1 LKNKRLLILKSEYS
15 GENNPTINKK
25 MNYFKKKYLPFNLLL
40 LFLATNG
47 FSQARKVTN
56 FDNGWQFIKGEV
68 AGAENPSF
76 DDAQWRKLNVPH
88 DWSIEG
94 SYDRDNTSGRGGG
107 YLPTGIGWYRKTF
120 EMNTADAKK
129 ICTIEFDGI
138 MANSEVWINGKY
150 LGKRPYGYTSFNYDL
165 TPYLNSGKANVI
177 AVRADN
183 SIQPASRYYTGA
195 GIYRHVRLVSVN
207 PTHFKHW
214 GTFITTPIAT
224 TTKGVVNLKVEI
236 ENKGIAGNYKLQI
249 EIVDAKGKVV
259 KTVESQKNIAANTTG
274 LFSQEIDITNPK
286 LWDIENPNLY
296 TATTKLYSGKTLID
310 NQTIPFGI
318 KKSEF
323 IAETG
328 FWLNGKNLKLKGVCL
343 HHDGG
348 AVGSAVPLGIWKE
361 RFKKLKEVGVNAIR
375 TSHNPVA
382 PEFLDLC
389 DQMGFVVMDE
399 TFDTWNSAKHN
410 GEKGYNLYFT
420 DWWEQDTRDVI
431 LRDRNHP
438 SIVIYS
444 IGNEIHDNLSYPEGY
459 KKYKMQEDLVK
470 QYDDTRPVTMAL
482 FRPANSKVYLSGFA
496 EQMDV
501 VGQNY
506 RENEL
511 IAAHEAHPNW
521 KVLGTENTHVINQW
535 LALRDK
541 PYMAGQFL
549 WTGYDYLGEADWPE
563 TTNNQ
568 GLFDRAGNWKQQA
581 LQRDSWWSTE
591 PVVHIVRKSENA
603 GAGNWVGNW
612 TPNDFDTYDN
622 AKVQVYSN
630 CEEVELF
637 LNEKSLGSV
646 KKPADDSP
654 REWNVTFEEGTI
666 KAIGK
671 NNGKIAAQE
680 AFTSAGK
687 PSKIILTK
695 SNSTLTNNWDDVS
708 FITAT
713 IVDDK
718 GIPCANADNLI
729 KFTIADTG
737 KIIGVDNG
745 NIISHEAYQATE
757 RSAYNGKAIAI
768 IKAIQ
773 AIGKIEIKASA
784 EGLEEG
790 SIAIEILP
798 EKRN

>member
-1 LKNKRLLILKSEYS
+1 MK
-15 GENNPTINKK
+15 
-25 MNYFKKKYLPFNLLL
+25 YFKRIKIKQLSFAL
-40 LFLATNG
+40 LFLVLVTSG
-47 FSQARKVTN
+47 FSQARKVIN
-56 FDNGWQFIKGEV
+56 FDKDWQFTKGEV
-68 AGAENPSF
+68 ANAENPSF
-76 DDAQWRKLNVPH
+76 DDTKWRTLNVPH

-94 SYDRDNTSGRGGG
+94 PYDKTNPTARGGG
-107 YLPTGIGWYRKTF
+107 YLPAGIGWYRKTF
-120 EMNTADAKK
+120 KIDKEDVKK
-129 ICTIEFDGI
+129 LITIEFDGV
-138 MANSEVWINGKY
+138 MANSDVWINGQH
-150 LGKRPYGYTSFNYDL
+150 LGKRPYGYISFAYDL
-165 TPYLNSGKANVI
+165 TPYLNFDKPNVI

-183 SIQPASRYYTGA
+183 TIQPASRYYTGA

-207 PTHFKHW
+207 ATHLKHW

-224 TTKGVVNLKVEI
+224 ASKGVVNLKVEI
-236 ENKGIAGNYKLQI
+236 DNKAAAGDYKLQI
-249 EIVDAKGKVV
+249 EIADATGKVV
-259 KTVESQKNIAANTTG
+259 KTAESVKNIAANGTV
-274 LFSQEIDITNPK
+274 LFSHDIEISNPK
-286 LWDIENPNLY
+286 LWNLETPNLY
-296 TATTKLYSGKTLID
+296 TATTRLYSGKTLID

-323 IAETG
+323 IAESG

-348 AVGSAVPLGIWKE
+348 AVGAAVPLGVWKE

-389 DQMGFVVMDE
+389 DQMGFLVMDE
-399 TFDTWNSAKHN
+399 TFDTWTAAKHN
-410 GEKGYNLYFT
+410 GEKGYNLYFKE
-420 DWWEQDTRDVI
+420 WWEQDTRDLI

-444 IGNEIHDNLSYPEGY
+444 IGNEIHDDLSYPEGY
-459 KKYKMQEDLVK
+459 KKYKMQEDVVK
-470 QYDDTRPVTMAL
+470 KYDDTRPVTMAL

-511 IAAHEAHPNW
+511 IAAHEAHPTW
-521 KVLGTENTHVINQW
+521 KVLGTENTHVLVQW

-568 GLFDRAGNWKQQA
+568 GLFDRAGNWKQQS
-581 LQRDSWWSTE
+581 LQRDSWWSEE
-591 PVVHIVRKSENA
+591 PVVHIMRKSENA
-603 GAGNWVGNW
+603 GEGKWVADW

-622 AKVQVYSN
+622 AKVLVYSN

-637 LNEKSLGSV
+637 LNDKSLGSV

-671 NNGKIAAQE
+671 DKGKVVAE
-680 AFTSAGK
+680 ESFTSAGK

-695 SNSTLTNNWDDVS
+695 SNPTLVNNWDDVS

-718 GIPCANADNLI
+718 GIRCANADNLI
-729 KFTIADTG
+729 KFTVTDSG

-745 NIISHEAYQATE
+745 NIISHESYQIPE
-757 RSAYNGKAIAI
+757 RSAYNGKAIVI
-768 IKAIQ
+768 IKATKNS
-773 AIGKIEIKASA
+773 GKIEIKASA
-784 EGLEEG
+784 EGLEAAAI
-790 SIAIEILP
+790 SIDIVP
-798 EKRN
+798 EKGK

>member
-1 LKNKRLLILKSEYS
+1 
-15 GENNPTINKK
+15 
-25 MNYFKKKYLPFNLLL
+25 MNYFKTKNLPFVLLLL
-40 LFLATNG
+40 LFALATNG
-47 FSQARKVTN
+47 FSQARKVIN
-56 FDNGWQFIKGEV
+56 FDSDWQFIKGDFP
-68 AGAENPSF
+68 GAEKPQFS
-76 DDAQWRKLNVPH
+76 DAQWRKLNIPH

-94 SYDRDNTSGRGGG
+94 TYDKTNPSARGGG

-120 EMNTADAKK
+120 KIDKTEAKK
-129 ICTIEFDGI
+129 ISTIEFDGV
-138 MANSEVWINGKY
+138 MANSDVWINGKH
-150 LGKRPYGYTSFNYDL
+150 LGKRPYGYTSFSYDL
-165 TPYLNSGKANVI
+165 TPYLNFDKPNVI

-214 GTFITTPIAT
+214 GTYITTPTAT
-224 TTKGVVNLKVEI
+224 VAKGVVNLNIEI
-236 ENKGIAGNYKLQI
+236 ENKGIADDYKLQI
-249 EIVDAKGKVV
+249 DIIDAKGNIV
-259 KTVESQKNIAANTTG
+259 KTAESQKNISANSTG
-274 LFSQEIDITNPK
+274 SFSQDIEIANPK
-286 LWDIENPNLY
+286 LWNIDEPNLY
-296 TATTKLYSGKTLID
+296 TATTKLYSGTTLID

-323 IAETG
+323 IAESG
-328 FWLNGKNLKLKGVCL
+328 FWLNGKNLKIKGVCL

-348 AVGSAVPLGIWKE
+348 AVGAAVPLGVWKE

-389 DQMGFVVMDE
+389 DQMGFLVMDE
-399 TFDTWNSAKHN
+399 TFDTWNSAKNN
-410 GEKGYNLYFT
+410 GENGYNLYFT
-420 DWWEQDTRDVI
+420 DWWEQDSRDVV

-438 SIVIYS
+438 SIIIYS
-444 IGNEIHDNLSYPEGY
+444 IGNEIHDDLSYPEGY
-459 KKYKMQEDLVK
+459 KKYKMQEDVVK
-470 QYDDTRPVTMAL
+470 KYDSTRPVTMAL

-496 EQMDV
+496 EQMNV

-511 IAAHEAHPNW
+511 IAAHEAHPTW
-521 KVLGTENTHVINQW
+521 KVLGTENTHVLNQW

-568 GLFDRAGNWKQQA
+568 GLFDRAGNWKQQG
-581 LQRDSWWSTE
+581 LQRDSWWSPE

-603 GAGNWVGNW
+603 GAGNWVADW

-630 CEEVELF
+630 CDEVELF
-637 LNEKSLGSV
+637 LNEKSLGTV

-671 NNGKIAAQE
+671 NNGKIVAQE
-680 AFTSAGK
+680 EFKSAGK

-695 SNSTLTNNWDDVS
+695 SNPTLANNWNDVS

-713 IVDDK
+713 IVDAK

-729 KFTIADTG
+729 KFTITNSG

-745 NIISHEAYQATE
+745 NIISHESYQSPE

-768 IKAIQ
+768 IKATQ
-773 AIGKIEIKASA
+773 DAGKIEIKASA

-790 SIAIEILP
+790 SIVVEIVP
-798 EKRN
+798 EKKN

>member
-1 LKNKRLLILKSEYS
+1 MK
-15 GENNPTINKK
+15 
-25 MNYFKKKYLPFNLLL
+25 YFKRIKIKQSSFAL
-40 LFLATNG
+40 LFLVLVTSG
-47 FSQARKVTN
+47 FSQARKVIN

-68 AGAENPSF
+68 ASTETPSF
-76 DDAQWRKLNVPH
+76 DDTKWRTLNVPH

-94 SYDRDNTSGRGGG
+94 PYDKTNPSARGGG

-120 EMNTADAKK
+120 QIDKVDAKK
-129 ICTIEFDGI
+129 LITIEFDGV
-138 MANSEVWINGKY
+138 MANSDVWINGKH
-150 LGKRPYGYTSFNYDL
+150 LGKRPYGYISFAYDL
-165 TPYLNSGKANVI
+165 TPYLNFDKPNVI

-183 SIQPASRYYTGA
+183 TIQPASRYYTGA

-207 PTHFKHW
+207 ATHLKHW

-224 TTKGVVNLKVEI
+224 ASKGVVNLKVEI
-236 ENKGIAGNYKLQI
+236 DNKAAAGDYKLQI
-249 EIVDAKGKVV
+249 EIADATGKVV
-259 KTVESQKNIAANTTG
+259 KTAESVKNITANG
-274 LFSQEIDITNPK
+274 SALFSQDIEISNPK
-286 LWDIENPNLY
+286 LWNLETPNLY
-296 TATTKLYSGKTLID
+296 TATTRLYSGKTLID

-323 IAETG
+323 IAKSG

-348 AVGSAVPLGIWKE
+348 AVGAAVPLGVWKE

-389 DQMGFVVMDE
+389 DQMGFLVMDE
-399 TFDTWNSAKHN
+399 TFDTWTAAKHN
-410 GEKGYNLYFT
+410 GEKGYNLYFKE
-420 DWWEQDTRDVI
+420 WWEQDTRDLI

-444 IGNEIHDNLSYPEGY
+444 IGNEIHDDLSYPEGY
-459 KKYKMQEDLVK
+459 KKYKMQEDVVK
-470 QYDDTRPVTMAL
+470 KYDDSRPVTMAL

-511 IAAHEAHPNW
+511 IAAHEAHPTW
-521 KVLGTENTHVINQW
+521 KVLGTENTHVLVQW

-568 GLFDRAGNWKQQA
+568 GLFDRAGNWKQQS
-581 LQRDSWWSTE
+581 LQRDSWWSEE

-603 GAGNWVGNW
+603 GEGKWVADW

-637 LNEKSLGSV
+637 LNDKSLGSV

-671 NNGKIAAQE
+671 DKGKVVAE
-680 AFTSAGK
+680 EFFTSAGK

-695 SNSTLTNNWDDVS
+695 SNPTLVNNWNDVS

-713 IVDDK
+713 VVDDK
-718 GIPCANADNLI
+718 GIRCANADNLI
-729 KFTIADTG
+729 KFTVTDSG

-745 NIISHEAYQATE
+745 NIISHESYQTPE
-757 RSAYNGKAIAI
+757 RSAYSGKAIAI
-768 IKAIQ
+768 IKA
-773 AIGKIEIKASA
+773 AKNSGKIEIKASA
-784 EGLEEG
+784 DGLETG
-790 SIAIEILP
+790 VISVDIVP
-798 EKRN
+798 EKGK

>member
-1 LKNKRLLILKSEYS
+1 MK
-15 GENNPTINKK
+15 
-25 MNYFKKKYLPFNLLL
+25 YFKRIKIKQLSFAL
-40 LFLATNG
+40 LFLVLVTSG
-47 FSQARKVTN
+47 FSQARKVIN
-56 FDNGWQFIKGEV
+56 FDNGWQFTKGEV
-68 AGAENPSF
+68 VSAENASF
-76 DDAQWRKLNVPH
+76 DDTKWRTLNVPH

-94 SYDRDNTSGRGGG
+94 PYDKTNPTARGGG
-107 YLPTGIGWYRKTF
+107 YLPAGIGWYRKTF
-120 EMNTADAKK
+120 KIDKDDAKK
-129 ICTIEFDGI
+129 LITIEFDGV
-138 MANSEVWINGKY
+138 MANSDVWINGQH
-150 LGKRPYGYTSFNYDL
+150 LGKRPYGYISFAYDL
-165 TPYLNSGKANVI
+165 TPYLNFDKPNVI

-183 SIQPASRYYTGA
+183 TIQPASRYYTGA

-207 PTHFKHW
+207 ATHLKHW

-224 TTKGVVNLKVEI
+224 ASKGVVNLKVEI
-236 ENKGIAGNYKLQI
+236 DNKAAAGDYKLQI
-249 EIVDAKGKVV
+249 EIADATGKVV
-259 KTVESQKNIAANTTG
+259 KTAESVKNIAANGTV
-274 LFSQEIDITNPK
+274 LFSHDIEISNPK
-286 LWDIENPNLY
+286 LWNLETPNLY
-296 TATTKLYSGKTLID
+296 TATTRLYSGKTLID
-310 NQTIPFGI
+310 NQTTTFGI

-323 IAETG
+323 IAESG
-328 FWLNGKNLKLKGVCL
+328 FWLNGKNIKLKGVCL

-348 AVGSAVPLGIWKE
+348 AVGAAVPLGVWKE

-389 DQMGFVVMDE
+389 DQMGFLVMDE
-399 TFDTWNSAKHN
+399 TFDTWTAAKHN
-410 GEKGYNLYFT
+410 GEKGYNLYFKE
-420 DWWEQDTRDVI
+420 WWEQDTRDLI

-444 IGNEIHDNLSYPEGY
+444 IGNEIHDDLSYPEGY
-459 KKYKMQEDLVK
+459 KKYKMQEDVVK
-470 QYDDTRPVTMAL
+470 KYDDSRPVTMAL

-511 IAAHEAHPNW
+511 IAAHEAHPTW
-521 KVLGTENTHVINQW
+521 KVLGTENTHVLVQW

-568 GLFDRAGNWKQQA
+568 GLFDRAGNWKQQS
-581 LQRDSWWSTE
+581 LQRDSWWSEE

-603 GAGNWVGNW
+603 GEGNWTADW

-630 CEEVELF
+630 CDEVELF
-637 LNEKSLGSV
+637 LNDKLLGSV

-671 NNGKIAAQE
+671 DKGKVVAE
-680 AFTSAGK
+680 EFFTSAGK

-695 SNSTLTNNWDDVS
+695 SNPTLVNNWDDVS

-713 IVDDK
+713 VVDDK
-718 GIPCANADNLI
+718 GIRCANADNLI
-729 KFTIADTG
+729 KFTVTDSG

-745 NIISHEAYQATE
+745 NIISHESYQTPE

-768 IKAIQ
+768 IKATKNS
-773 AIGKIEIKASA
+773 GKIEIKATA
-784 EGLEEG
+784 EGLEAG
-790 SIAIEILP
+790 AISIDIVP
-798 EKRN
+798 EKGK

>member
-1 LKNKRLLILKSEYS
+1 
-15 GENNPTINKK
+15 
-25 MNYFKKKYLPFNLLL
+25 MNYFKTKQLPFAFLL
-40 LFLATNG
+40 LFLALTTNG
-47 FSQARKVTN
+47 FSQARKVIN
-56 FDNGWQFIKGEV
+56 FDNGWQFIKGE
-68 AGAENPSF
+68 AASAETPSF
-76 DDAQWRKLNVPH
+76 DDKKWRTLNVPH

-94 SYDRDNTSGRGGG
+94 PYDKTNPSARGGG

-120 EMNTADAKK
+120 QVDKSDAKK
-129 ICTIEFDGI
+129 QVSIEFDGV
-138 MANSEVWINGKY
+138 MANSDVWINGKH
-150 LGKRPYGYTSFNYDL
+150 LGKRPYGYIGFAYDL
-165 TPYLNSGKANVI
+165 TPYLYFDKPNVI

-183 SIQPASRYYTGA
+183 TIQPASRYYTGA

-207 PTHFKHW
+207 ATHFKHW

-224 TTKGVVNLKVEI
+224 ATKGVVNLKVEI
-236 ENKGIAGNYKLQI
+236 DNPAAGDYKLQI
-249 EIVDAKGKVV
+249 DIADASGKVV
-259 KTVESQKNIAANTTG
+259 KTAEITKNIGANTTG
-274 LFSQEIDITNPK
+274 LFSQDIEITNPK
-286 LWDIENPNLY
+286 LWNLDTPNLY

-318 KKSEF
+318 KKAEF
-323 IAETG
+323 VAETG
-328 FWLNGKNLKLKGVCL
+328 FWLNGKNIKLKGVCL

-348 AVGSAVPLGIWKE
+348 AVGAAVPLGVWKE
-361 RFKKLKEVGVNAIR
+361 RFKKLKEVGANAIR

-389 DQMGFVVMDE
+389 DQMGFLVMDE
-399 TFDTWNSAKHN
+399 TFDTWTAAKHN
-410 GEKGYNLYFT
+410 GEKGYNLYFK
-420 DWWEQDTRDVI
+420 DWWEQDTKDII

-444 IGNEIHDNLSYPEGY
+444 IGNEVHDDLSYPEGY
-459 KKYKMQEDLVK
+459 KKYKMQEDVVK
-470 QYDDTRPVTMAL
+470 KYDDTRPVTMAL

-511 IAAHEAHPNW
+511 IAAHEAHPTW
-521 KVLGTENTHVINQW
+521 KVLGTENTHVLVQW

-568 GLFDRAGNWKQQA
+568 GLFDRAGNWKQQS
-581 LQRDSWWSTE
+581 LQRDSWWSLE
-591 PVVHIVRKSENA
+591 PVLHIVRKSENA
-603 GAGNWVGNW
+603 GAGNWTADW

-630 CEEVELF
+630 CDEVELF
-637 LNEKSLGSV
+637 LNDKSLGSV

-671 NNGKIAAQE
+671 NNGKVAAQE
-680 AFTSAGK
+680 EFKTAGK
-687 PSKIILTK
+687 PAKIILTK
-695 SNSTLTNNWDDVS
+695 SNATLANNWDDVS

-718 GIPCANADNLI
+718 GIVCANADNLI
-729 KFTIADTG
+729 KFTVTDAG
-737 KIIGVDNG
+737 KIIAADNG
-745 NIISHEAYQATE
+745 NIISHEDYLSPE
-757 RSAYNGKAIAI
+757 RSAYKGKAIAI
-768 IKAIQ
+768 IKA
-773 AIGKIEIKASA
+773 AKNTGKIEIKATVEGIDEAAIIIDIVA
-784 EGLEEG
+784 E
-790 SIAIEILP
+790 
-798 EKRN
+798 KKN